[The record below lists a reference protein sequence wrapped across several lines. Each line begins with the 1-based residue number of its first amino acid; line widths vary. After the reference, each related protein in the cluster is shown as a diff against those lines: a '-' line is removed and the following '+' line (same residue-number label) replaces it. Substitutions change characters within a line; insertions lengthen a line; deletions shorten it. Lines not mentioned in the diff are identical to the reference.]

1 LPFVEAFV
9 SERGFTRVT
18 AIPLLVAFGVVLG
31 ALDRLV
37 CPGVW
42 FRLGL
47 ANAATLLALQLFGA
61 RAALAVAGSRILI
74 LSLVTGTFLA
84 PGFWLS
90 AGGGLAAAAAMLVA
104 WRIPGLGFLGVSLLG
119 AFAHVAGQ
127 MVVLRIV
134 LPGAAVA
141 TLWPL
146 LAGLSLA
153 TGAAVGWLAAFLS
166 ARLSARGFQR

>member
-1 LPFVEAFV
+1 MRD
-9 SERGFTRVT
+9 RGTGEHDFARIT
-18 AIPLLVAFGVVLG
+18 AVPMLVAFAVVLG
-31 ALDRLV
+31 GVDRMI
-37 CPGVW
+37 CPGPW

-61 RAALAVAGSRILI
+61 GPALAVAGSRILI

-90 AGGGLAAAAAMLVA
+90 AGGGIAAAAVMLAA
-104 WRIPGLGFLGVSLLG
+104 WRLPGLGFLGVSLLG
-119 AFAHVAGQ
+119 AFAHVVGQ
-127 MVVLRIV
+127 LAVLRFV

-141 TLWPL
+141 SLWPL

-153 TGAAVGWLAAFLS
+153 TGAAVGYLAAFLA
-166 ARLSARGFQR
+166 ARLAARDIGH